1 MKMNWMGRCVL
12 PHLVAMLS
20 PRAALRL
27 GVVLIL
33 AMAAHNVSA
42 RSVCKMT
49 NVSDGKAYY
58 VGGVSG
64 FNPPP
69 FDQAAYAVGQTIYKA
84 TGTIVIDNTKGQATF
99 SCSGNPPD
107 RLFMSGYGVPSN
119 NIYSTSVPG
128 VGLRISSFAQS
139 YWPLSSTYLPYEGSI
154 GYSYFETQFEIA
166 LELVKTGPISAGGVL
181 QGSFGKYTV
190 GSAGGQILLDFVWDK
205 PVVVQPQAPTCT
217 VQTPTIGVTMPTV
230 STAAFP
236 AIGKTAGESAFDIV
250 LSCSGG
256 MSGTSTNARVTLTDS
271 SAPGAVSDV
280 LSLTPSSAAKG
291 VGFQVLFNGTVLTF
305 GPESG
310 VGGNSWAAGTIQQG
324 QSTFRIPLK
333 VRYVR
338 TGQTIT
344 PGAAIG
350 VATFTMSY
358 P

>member
-1 MKMNWMGRCVL
+1 M
-12 PHLVAMLS
+12 
-20 PRAALRL
+20 
-27 GVVLIL
+27 
-33 AMAAHNVSA
+33 
-42 RSVCKMT
+42 
-49 NVSDGKAYY
+49 
-58 VGGVSG
+58 SG

-69 FDQAAYAVGQTIYKA
+69 FDQAAYAVGQIIYKVS
-84 TGTIVIDNTKGQATF
+84 GTVVINNARGAAQFT
-99 SCSGNPPD
+99 CSGNPPD
-107 RLFMSGYGVPSN
+107 RQFMSGYGVPSN
-119 NIYSTSVPG
+119 NIYSTTVPG
-128 VGLRISSFAQS
+128 VGLRISSFAQNT
-139 YWPLSSTYLPYEGSI
+139 YWPLSTTYLPYEGSI
-154 GYSYFETQFEIA
+154 NPIWEWNTQFVIN
-166 LELVKTGPISAGGVL
+166 LELVKTGPIAAGGVL
-181 QGSFGKYTV
+181 QGSFAKYTV
-190 GSAGGQILLDFVWDK
+190 GSAGGQLLLDFVWDK

-217 VQTPTIGVTMPTV
+217 VQTPTISVPMPTV

-271 SAPGAVSDV
+271 SAPGTVSDV